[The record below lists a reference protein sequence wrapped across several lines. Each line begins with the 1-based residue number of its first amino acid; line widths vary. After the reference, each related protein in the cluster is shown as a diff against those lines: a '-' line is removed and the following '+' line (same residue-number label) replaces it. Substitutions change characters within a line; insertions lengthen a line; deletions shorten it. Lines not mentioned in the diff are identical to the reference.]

1 MSVGLHG
8 ECLKAIQE
16 GLTIR
21 EEGSD
26 VQSCP

>member
-8 ECLKAIQE
+8 EYFKASKE
-16 GLTIR
+16 GWTIR
-21 EEGSD
+21 EEGLD